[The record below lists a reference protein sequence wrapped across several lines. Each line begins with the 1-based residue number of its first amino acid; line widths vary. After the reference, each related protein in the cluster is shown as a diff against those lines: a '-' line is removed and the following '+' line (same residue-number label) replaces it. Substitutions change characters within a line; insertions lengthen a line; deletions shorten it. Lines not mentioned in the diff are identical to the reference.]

1 MGVLIGID
9 PHKATNAVA
18 AIDERGELL
27 EYAVFSTNRAGLR
40 SLARWG
46 KRFPERRWAVEGA
59 GGLGRFVALRLVA
72 AGELVMDVPAKL
84 SSRRV
89 FLPRATPARTI
100 GWTPF
105 TSPWP
110 HSGANG

>member
-40 SLARWG
+40 SLETSVG
-46 KRFPERRWAVEGA
+46 QAVPGA
-59 GGLGRFVALRLVA
+59 LLGG
-72 AGELVMDVPAKL
+72 
-84 SSRRV
+84 
-89 FLPRATPARTI
+89 
-100 GWTPF
+100 
-105 TSPWP
+105 
-110 HSGANG
+110 